1 MMLFNPNEIH
11 YLVEGQ
17 GPPVILIHGLA
28 ASSYDWAAML
38 PALASAGYRAYAPD
52 LIGHG
57 ESLKPESTA
66 SYQAETVYEYLA
78 AWVDSL
84 DLEQPPVFIGH
95 SLGGYLSLLY
105 SLRRPTKLAGM
116 VLIDPLYS
124 PDQLSALLR
133 WLNQRPE
140 WGEIALRMVPE
151 WLLSAVLGLDPTN
164 ANDFDEFNRQ
174 QIANDYKR
182 ASARIVHIPATIE
195 DLSPHLIRL
204 TTPSLLLWGDRD
216 LTLAPHSFHKL
227 HRAMPNNQASV
238 VTGSGHQPHIG
249 KPEQV
254 NQLVLSFLQGLQQQL
269 SRTNE
274 QLSVA

>member
-1 MMLFNPNEIH
+1 MTFNPNEIH
-11 YLVEGQ
+11 FQVEGQ

-38 PALASAGYRAYAPD
+38 PVLASAGYQAYAPD

-57 ESLKPESTA
+57 ESLKPETIA

-84 DLEQPPVFIGH
+84 VLEQAPVFVGH

-105 SLRRPTKLAGM
+105 SLRRPGMLAGM

-133 WLNQRPE
+133 WVNQRPE

-151 WLLSAVLGLDPTN
+151 WLLNAVLGLDPTN
-164 ANDFDEFNRQ
+164 ANDFDEFIRQ

-195 DLSPHLIRL
+195 DLSPRLIQL

-216 LTLAPHSFHKL
+216 LTLAPRSFHKL
-227 HRAMPNNQASV
+227 HRAMPNNQARV

-249 KPEQV
+249 RPEQV
-254 NQLVLSFLQGLQQQL
+254 NQLVLSFLQDLQQVTQ
-269 SRTNE
+269 TTG
-274 QLSVA
+274 QPIAV